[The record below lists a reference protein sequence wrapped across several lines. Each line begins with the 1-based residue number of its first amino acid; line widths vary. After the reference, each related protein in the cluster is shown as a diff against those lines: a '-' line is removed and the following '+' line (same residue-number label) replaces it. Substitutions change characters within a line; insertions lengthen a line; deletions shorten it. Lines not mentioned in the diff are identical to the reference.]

1 LSFSTFLRSIVVEDE
16 AKVSEYHAVLEQ
28 MEGMK
33 TKLRRWT
40 NDPEV
45 ILQFIAK
52 GRLVRVRDGKTVWGW
67 GAIVDYKVLIHPS
80 HSPLYTEF
88 SSVGDLDH
96 TLVLAYD
103 RTRPFRLVLEVLTF
117 LSVMRHVCLGGG
129 REPCACGQLAG
140 RQQPGRGEGRRARGG
155 CAAARHEGHRRH
167 RATAARLQ
175 RAR

>member
-1 LSFSTFLRSIVVEDE
+1 MVEDE

-67 GAIVDYKVLIHPS
+67 GAIVDYKVPTHTW
-80 HSPLYTEF
+80 PLQ
-88 SSVGDLDH
+88 SVK
-96 TLVLAYD
+96 AY
-103 RTRPFRLVLEVLTF
+103 F
-117 LSVMRHVCLGGG
+117 LQWVI
-129 REPCACGQLAG
+129 
-140 RQQPGRGEGRRARGG
+140 
-155 CAAARHEGHRRH
+155 
-167 RATAARLQ
+167 
-175 RAR
+175 